1 MINYLNLLIYKIKKK
16 SAYKAYI
23 SDRKKPINYKIEDRD
38 LFNNEFKKE
47 IRKSYIFNFKNLFI
61 FNGLL
66 YINKRRPIFL
76 KYSRMNNLRLKD
88 RLKFYFGQNFNP
100 QKNQIDNKIAFGSW
114 ILDEK
119 SNRYFHWFTDSLM
132 RATSV
137 KDILDLYP
145 IIIFRDLIE
154 IDYIKE
160 SLNLLKLNYVVIER
174 DNLTKVKNLK
184 ITSHV
189 SESGNYN
196 NEAINL
202 IRKELTKEVSLKKP
216 YKRLWISRKN
226 SDYRRIK
233 NEKEIIPILK
243 KFNFEIVT
251 PEDHS
256 LKESASLFNSAS
268 VVGGLHGAGLTNMI
282 FMQNGSSV
290 IEVRRDQDKH
300 NNCYF
305 TLASELNI
313 DYHYVNAISE
323 SNDYFLSDC
332 QLDPELL
339 LNLLSEYFE

>member
-1 MINYLNLLIYKIKKK
+1 MINYLNLLTYKFKKK
-16 SAYKAYI
+16 SAYESYI
-23 SDRKKPINYKIEDRD
+23 SHRKKPINYKTEDNY

-47 IRKSYIFNFKNLFI
+47 IKKSYLFNFKNLYV

-76 KYSRMNNLRLKD
+76 KYSRMKNLRLKD
-88 RLKFYFGQNFNP
+88 RLKFFLDKNFNP
-100 QKNQIDNKIAFGSW
+100 KKKEMEKEIVFGSW

-132 RATSV
+132 RATLV
-137 KDILDLYP
+137 KDKLDLYP
-145 IIIFRDLIE
+145 LIVFRDLVE
-154 IDYIKE
+154 IDYILE
-160 SLNLLKLNYVVIER
+160 SLNLLNLNYIVLER
-174 DNLTKVKNLK
+174 NNLTKVKNLK

-196 NEAINL
+196 HEAINL
-202 IRKELTKEVSLKKP
+202 VRRELTKEVTTENP
-216 YKRLWISRKN
+216 HKRLWISRRN
-226 SDYRRIK
+226 SQYRRIK
-233 NEKEIIPILK
+233 NEEEIIPILK

-251 PEDHS
+251 PEDQS
-256 LKESASLFNSAS
+256 LKESISLFNSAS
-268 VVGGLHGAGLTNMI
+268 VLGGLHGAGLTNMV

-290 IEVRRDQDKH
+290 IEIRRDQDKH

-313 DYHYVNAISE
+313 DYHYINAISE

-332 QLDPELL
+332 VLDPELL
-339 LNLLSEYFE
+339 LNLLSEYFD